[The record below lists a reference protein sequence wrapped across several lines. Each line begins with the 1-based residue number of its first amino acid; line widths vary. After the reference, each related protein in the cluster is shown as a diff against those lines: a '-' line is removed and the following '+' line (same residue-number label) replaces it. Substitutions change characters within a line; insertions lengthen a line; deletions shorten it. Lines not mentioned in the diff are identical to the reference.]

1 MRRKIENIPLWQKC
15 ILIWVVVTW
24 AILKYCTGNHNRMP
38 AIGKVTITAFDKREI
53 PELFSIYGKTTSSIF
68 RDNVTDHMLPIS
80 ISQQNFR
87 KEANAEVFL

>member
-1 MRRKIENIPLWQKC
+1 
-15 ILIWVVVTW
+15 
-24 AILKYCTGNHNRMP
+24 MP
-38 AIGKVTITAFDKREI
+38 AIGKVTITGFDKREI
-53 PELFSIYGKTTSSIF
+53 PELSIYGKTTSSIF